1 MELEK
6 VEVEEE
12 LATSPNEEPTIEEET
27 IEDLEEHANTLLFEY
42 LKELENASQGSLDI
56 DKLKDIVEKINL
68 LKDKNK
74 DNREYQNSIDDCLER
89 MKLKLSIFVKNAPEV
104 ISDEELQELL
114 NNLFEEKIPVSVDL
128 TDINVE
134 KIVELYQELQKA
146 IESKDLKKETAAR
159 GRLIKLLKKEQ
170 NSINHSFKDIE
181 TLASI
186 GKELLKENASVDKVK
201 EILEEDENK
210 NLYLYFKT
218 QLTDLETFM
227 NAFQKVIEDEEIQK
241 LFFLA
246 NALTDQLQE
255 QRENL
260 DKRFSKEF
268 LDKKTNLTSIFT
280 DLPNAI
286 ILSIQKISNSI
297 NELKQAETQRRK
309 MNSIKTVMKDVTSLI
324 GAPVVFA
331 GKYLVNNWYT
341 MFMAYQGVKESRAEA
356 KRIEEE
362 KQREAEEKARIERE
376 RREAEERARQEKL
389 RLEQEKAEAAERERQ
404 ARLEEERRAAEE
416 QARQEQL
423 RLEQERAEAERQRQE
438 QAARE
443 AEEERLR
450 QEEQAR
456 QEALDREQ
464 QEQTQTEQEKE
475 PFQEQEEVIPQP
487 TTDPYASIRGTRVYS
502 IYALPPNKETIQFQ
516 LEHGFIDLDD
526 RVRVRYQAPGAPWW
540 AIWTDKIGYF
550 TLAEIEEI
558 WGFDYDL
565 EQYQVTNA
573 PTK

>member
-12 LATSPNEEPTIEEET
+12 LATSPNEEPIVEEET
-27 IEDLEEHANTLLFEY
+27 IEDLEEQANTLLFEY
-42 LKELENASQGSLDI
+42 LKELEKASQGSLDI

-74 DNREYQNSIDDCLER
+74 DNQEYQNSIDDCLER
-89 MKLKLSIFVKNAPEV
+89 MKLKLSIFIKNAPEV
-104 ISDEELQELL
+104 ITDEELQELL
-114 NNLFEEKIPVSVDL
+114 NNLFEEKVPVSVDL

-170 NSINHSFKDIE
+170 NNINHSFKDIQ
-181 TLASI
+181 TLATI
-186 GKELLKENASVDKVK
+186 GKELLKEDASIDKVK

-218 QLTDLETFM
+218 QLADLETFM

-246 NALTDQLQE
+246 NALNDQLQE

-286 ILSIQKISNSI
+286 ALSIQKISNSI

-341 MFMAYQGVKESRAEA
+341 MFMAYQGIKESKAEA

-376 RREAEERARQEKL
+376 RQEAEEKERREAEERERQA
-389 RLEQEKAEAAERERQ
+389 RLEEERERQ

-416 QARQEQL
+416 QAKQEQ
-423 RLEQERAEAERQRQE
+423 QQE
-438 QAARE
+438 QQ
-443 AEEERLR
+443 
-450 QEEQAR
+450 QEQR
-456 QEALDREQ
+456 

-475 PFQEQEEVIPQP
+475 PAQEQEEVIPQP

-516 LEHGFIDLDD
+516 LDHGLIDLDD

-565 EQYQVTNA
+565 ENYQVTNA